1 MRSQFRSEER
11 AKKRKLAEQHAAEA
25 TQSKFYLK
33 RPILTFS
40 NSKDF
45 WPKFQI
51 WPTSDLIKT
60 ELRQKKVSKDKIRWP
75 DETEVLDLDFI
86 EFGDR
91 QQEES
96 SNSLQENT
104 DRDIEGSGDEE
115 LEVKEMEILQRA
127 NHAMNLEIP
136 QTVIE
141 PGVFSNWRWVD
152 GALELSNRRTRSQ
165 IENPS

>member
-1 MRSQFRSEER
+1 M
-11 AKKRKLAEQHAAEA
+11 
-25 TQSKFYLK
+25 
-33 RPILTFS
+33 
-40 NSKDF
+40 
-45 WPKFQI
+45 
-51 WPTSDLIKT
+51 
-60 ELRQKKVSKDKIRWP
+60 
-75 DETEVLDLDFI
+75 DLDFI

-141 PGVFSNWRWVD
+141 PGVFSN
-152 GALELSNRRTRSQ
+152 
-165 IENPS
+165 